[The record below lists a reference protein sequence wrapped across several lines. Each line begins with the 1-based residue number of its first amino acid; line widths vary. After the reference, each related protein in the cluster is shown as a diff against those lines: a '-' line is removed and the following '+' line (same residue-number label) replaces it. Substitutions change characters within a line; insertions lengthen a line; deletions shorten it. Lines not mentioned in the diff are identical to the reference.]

1 MVMSNKTSAADML
14 DHCASVVRERGD
26 NYGRPSDNFRRIAD
40 LWSVY
45 LGRDVSLQDV
55 GMLMALVKVAR
66 LMATPGHSDSLV
78 DLAGYAAATYE
89 AIND

>member
-1 MVMSNKTSAADML
+1 MIEKTSAADML
-14 DHCASVVRERGD
+14 EACAHVVRERGD
-26 NYGRPSDNFRRIAD
+26 DYGRPSDNFKRIAD

-45 LGRDVSLQDV
+45 LGRDVTLQDV
-55 GMLMALVKVAR
+55 GMLMALVKIAR
-66 LMATPGHSDSLV
+66 LMATPGHGDSLV